1 MCTLL
6 EALNKTPEAALLGVW
21 ILQTGRGWPPAGS
34 QELTISWGHPQNEI
48 RGSPD
53 KAEQEPSF
61 EKQTDLWKHFY
72 TDLKKL
78 LQLPWNEEQRVVV
91 FFFFKFLFGNNFK
104 LSKSHSEK
112 YVTMIITKN
121 TCNLAP
127 FTLFACSLPHIFLT
141 HLRLH
146 YTHHLFLPL
155 NSSMCFLR
163 IRRLSYITTVLV
175 INLRKFKI
183 DTIHFI

>member
-1 MCTLL
+1 MKSTLIFENIFIQIL
-6 EALNKTPEAALLGVW
+6 KIFYNYPEMKSREW
-21 ILQTGRGWPPAGS
+21 W
-34 QELTISWGHPQNEI
+34 W
-48 RGSPD
+48 
-53 KAEQEPSF
+53 
-61 EKQTDLWKHFY
+61 
-72 TDLKKL
+72 
-78 LQLPWNEEQRVVV
+78 V
-91 FFFFKFLFGNNFK
+91 FLKFLFGNNFK

-112 YVTMIITKN
+112 HVTMIITKN

-127 FTLFACSLPHIFLT
+127 FTLFACSPSLPHIFLT
-141 HLRLH
+141 HLRLY

-183 DTIHFI
+183 DTILFI